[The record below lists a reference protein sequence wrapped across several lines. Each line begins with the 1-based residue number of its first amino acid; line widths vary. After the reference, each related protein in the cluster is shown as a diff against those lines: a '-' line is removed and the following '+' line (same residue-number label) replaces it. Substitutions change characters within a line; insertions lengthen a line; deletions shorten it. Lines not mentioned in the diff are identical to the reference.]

1 MCSRKCFRMPT
12 LVICGVLVTI
22 VLVCIT
28 GITLTNSINI
38 SNIVKLR
45 EKVASD
51 SAAANGGHQAAQTRA
66 ALVEQQYSTLHQH
79 HLSKSDLNYI
89 SAATHPKNLQRFI
102 STQQPNQMQ
111 QQQQPNKIV
120 IEIGL
125 RSSTSS
131 SRSSNSDNNSNSNS
145 NNESGPRSVGG
156 INLLPMPHMLQAAD
170 ALMDGN
176 IDSIS
181 VPAAGA
187 APTTTSTSTTA
198 TTTTTT
204 TIEPATITTVAAATA
219 ANTSDSL
226 TSGSAAI
233 VFDITDHNPA
243 GIQFERRAH
252 VKQMMEHAW
261 HNYKL
266 YAWGKNELRPLS
278 QRPHSGSIFGSYD
291 LGATIVDGLDTLYI
305 MGMEKEYKEGRDW
318 IERKFS
324 LDNISAELSVFET
337 NIRFVGGMLTL
348 YAFTGD
354 PMYKE
359 KAQNIADKLLPA
371 FQTPTGIPY
380 ALVNTKTG
388 NAKNY
393 GWASGSSS
401 ILSEFGTLHLEFA
414 YLSDITGNPLYRE
427 RVQTIRQ
434 VLKEIEKPKG
444 LYPNFLN
451 PKTGKWGQLHM
462 SLGALGDSFYE
473 YLLKAWLQSGQTD
486 EEARE
491 MYDDAMLAIID
502 RMVRTSPNGLTY
514 VSDLKFDRLEH
525 KMDHLACFSGGLFAL
540 GATTRQ
546 NELTDKYMEVG
557 KGLTNTC
564 HESYI
569 RTPTQLGPE
578 AFRFSDAAEARA
590 LRSQEKYYILRPETF
605 ESYFVLW
612 RLTHDQKYRDWGWE
626 AVQALEKHCRT
637 AHGYCG
643 LRNVYQQ
650 EPQKD
655 DVQQSFFLAETLK
668 YLYLL
673 FSDDSLLP
681 LDEWVFN
688 TEAHPLPIKGAN
700 IYYRKAASPLPA
712 SNAS

>member
-1 MCSRKCFRMPT
+1 MCPKTSKTTPLLLIGGIVFVII
-12 LVICGVLVTI
+12 LVA
-22 VLVCIT
+22 IT
-28 GITLTNSINI
+28 GVTLINNI
-38 SNIVKLR
+38 NLSNIIRLN

-51 SAAANGGHQAAQTRA
+51 SVSANDNQIK
-66 ALVEQQYSTLHQH
+66 E
-79 HLSKSDLNYI
+79 LNYVNN
-89 SAATHPKNLQRFI
+89 HPKNLLAKL
-102 STQQPNQMQ
+102 PNAT
-111 QQQQPNKIV
+111 PTNN
-120 IEIGL
+120 EANEAGD
-125 RSSTSS
+125 
-131 SRSSNSDNNSNSNS
+131 SRSSDQIRHEMS
-145 NNESGPRSVGG
+145 SVVPEPKLSAVIWRDGQKSQFLDEPMKSPTLALPLGG
-156 INLLPMPHMLQAAD
+156 ATVTPGGEAVSL
-170 ALMDGN
+170 
-176 IDSIS
+176 IDYEKR
-181 VPAAGA
+181 AQ
-187 APTTTSTSTTA
+187 
-198 TTTTTT
+198 
-204 TIEPATITTVAAATA
+204 
-219 ANTSDSL
+219 
-226 TSGSAAI
+226 I
-233 VFDITDHNPA
+233 V
-243 GIQFERRAH
+243 
-252 VKQMMEHAW
+252 KMMEHAW

-305 MGMEKEYKEGRDW
+305 MGLEKEYKEGRDW
-318 IERKFS
+318 IERRFS

-354 PMYKE
+354 PLYKE
-359 KAQNIADKLLPA
+359 KAQHIADKLLPA

-388 NAKNY
+388 MAKNY
-393 GWASGSSS
+393 GWASGGSS

-451 PKTGKWGQLHM
+451 PKTGKWGQQHM
-462 SLGALGDSFYE
+462 SLGALGDSYYE

-491 MYDDAMLAIID
+491 MYDEAMLAIMD
-502 RMVRTSPNGLTY
+502 KMVRTSPNGLTY

-540 GATTRQ
+540 GAATRQ
-546 NELTDKYMEVG
+546 NQHTDKYMEVG
-557 KGLTNTC
+557 KGITNTC

-569 RTPTQLGPE
+569 RAPTQLGPE

-626 AVQALEKHCRT
+626 AVLALEKHCRT
-637 AHGYCG
+637 PHGYCG

-673 FSDDSLLP
+673 FSDDSVLP

-700 IYYRKAASPLPA
+700 IYYRKAPVPLPA

>member
-1 MCSRKCFRMPT
+1 MCPKTSKTTP
-12 LVICGVLVTI
+12 VLLIGGIVFVI
-22 VLVCIT
+22 VLVAIT
-28 GITLTNSINI
+28 GITLINNI
-38 SNIVKLR
+38 NLSNIIRLN

-51 SAAANGGHQAAQTRA
+51 SVSANDNQIK
-66 ALVEQQYSTLHQH
+66 E
-79 HLSKSDLNYI
+79 LNYVNN
-89 SAATHPKNLQRFI
+89 HPKNLHI
-102 STQQPNQMQ
+102 NIKQ
-111 QQQQPNKIV
+111 QQQQHQHQHQQSQLNETHDDDSAGDARSMEQIRKEMSSLRLQLEPKVLAVIGPNDASEKAQPTRRILNNTLSTQLPLDVSNDGDGKNDLIDYEKRAQIV
-120 IEIGL
+120 
-125 RSSTSS
+125 
-131 SRSSNSDNNSNSNS
+131 
-145 NNESGPRSVGG
+145 
-156 INLLPMPHMLQAAD
+156 
-170 ALMDGN
+170 
-176 IDSIS
+176 
-181 VPAAGA
+181 
-187 APTTTSTSTTA
+187 
-198 TTTTTT
+198 
-204 TIEPATITTVAAATA
+204 
-219 ANTSDSL
+219 
-226 TSGSAAI
+226 
-233 VFDITDHNPA
+233 
-243 GIQFERRAH
+243 
-252 VKQMMEHAW
+252 KMMEHAW

-305 MGMEKEYKEGRDW
+305 MGLEKEYKEGRDW

-354 PMYKE
+354 PLYKE
-359 KAQNIADKLLPA
+359 KAQHIADKLLPA

-388 NAKNY
+388 MAKNY
-393 GWASGSSS
+393 GWASGGSS

-462 SLGALGDSFYE
+462 SLGALGDSYYE

-486 EEARE
+486 EEARD
-491 MYDDAMLAIID
+491 MYDEAMLAIMD
-502 RMVRTSPNGLTY
+502 NMVRTSPNGLTY

-540 GATTRQ
+540 GAATRQ
-546 NELTDKYMEVG
+546 NEHTDKYMEVG
-557 KGLTNTC
+557 KGITNTC
-564 HESYI
+564 HESYV

-673 FSDDSLLP
+673 FSDDSVLP

-700 IYYRKAASPLPA
+700 IYYRQAPVPLPA